1 MSHYS
6 QTKELKTLDKKLNS
20 KKTSEIIKIYWERDV
35 FKPSKAKKAIIYK
48 ENDFGFISKIKD
60 LIFQYPKYHLGFLQI
75 SRIRCG
81 FKFDISISIKRK
93 IVSEDCPKCCP
104 CCGVSVPNFSH
115 WIFACKELENYRNKS
130 LPFLDDRFLKFS
142 MIIEQKSLDVS
153 LDSEK
158 DYGNNIY
165 YFILQCSS
173 WRGVQYIKKLKVN
186 DGDQRQLV
194 DNIFKQ
200 SSISSIVPYY
210 VEIAEFLTN
219 VISLICRSFRLM
231 MKQYSVESTVAKSVD
246 VKIIRYGFSSPGE
259 RSDTDSFDKH

>member
-104 CCGVSVPNFSH
+104 CYGGCGVSVPNFSH

-130 LPFLDDRFLKFS
+130 LSFLDVFYIFVWSCL
-142 MIIEQKSLDVS
+142 II
-153 LDSEK
+153 
-158 DYGNNIY
+158 
-165 YFILQCSS
+165 
-173 WRGVQYIKKLKVN
+173 
-186 DGDQRQLV
+186 
-194 DNIFKQ
+194 
-200 SSISSIVPYY
+200 PY
-210 VEIAEFLTN
+210 
-219 VISLICRSFRLM
+219 
-231 MKQYSVESTVAKSVD
+231 
-246 VKIIRYGFSSPGE
+246 
-259 RSDTDSFDKH
+259 